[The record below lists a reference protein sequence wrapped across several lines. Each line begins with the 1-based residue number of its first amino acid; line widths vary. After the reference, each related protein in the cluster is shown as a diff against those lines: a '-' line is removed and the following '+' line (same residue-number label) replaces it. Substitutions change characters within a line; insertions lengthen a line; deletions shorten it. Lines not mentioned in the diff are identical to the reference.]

1 MGRILAIDYG
11 RKRTGLAVTDS
22 LKIIANALQTVDT
35 ATLKEFLQK
44 YFLQEE
50 VESIVIG
57 KPFTKNFE
65 INDIEKDIEQFIVWL
80 NEKFP
85 TKNIHRID
93 ERFTSKLATQ
103 AILASGVNK
112 KTRQQK
118 EIVDRVS
125 ATIIL
130 QTYLEMQP

>member
-44 YFLQEE
+44 YFLQED
-50 VESIVIG
+50 VEAIVVG
-57 KPFTKNFE
+57 KPYTKNFE
-65 INDIEKDIEQFIVWL
+65 TNDIEKDIEQFIVWL

-85 TKNIHRID
+85 TKSIHRID
-93 ERFTSKLATQ
+93 ERFTSKMATQ

>member
-1 MGRILAIDYG
+1 MSRILAIDYG
-11 RKRTGLAVTDS
+11 KKRTGLAVTDS
-22 LKIIANALQTVDT
+22 LKIIANALQTVDST
-35 ATLKEFLQK
+35 SLKEFLIK

-50 VESIVIG
+50 VETVVIG
-57 KPFTKNFE
+57 KPYTKNFE
-65 INDIEKDIEQFIVWL
+65 TNDIEKDIEKFIVWL

-85 TKNIHRID
+85 TKKIERID
-93 ERFTSKLATQ
+93 ERFTSKIATQ

-118 EIVDRVS
+118 EIIDKVS

-130 QTYLEMQP
+130 QTYLEMHS

>member
-1 MGRILAIDYG
+1 MSRILAIDYG
-11 RKRTGLAVTDS
+11 KKRTGLAVTDS

-35 ATLKEFLQK
+35 TSLKEFLIK

-50 VESIVIG
+50 VETVVIG
-57 KPFTKNFE
+57 KPYTKNFE
-65 INDIEKDIEQFIVWL
+65 TNDIEKDIEKFIVWL

-85 TKNIHRID
+85 TKKIERID
-93 ERFTSKLATQ
+93 ERFTSKIATQ

-118 EIVDRVS
+118 EIIDKVS

-130 QTYLEMQP
+130 QTYLEMHS